1 MLKISQRAAIQTA
14 FFTQIESFAMTERHV
29 VSWIAAVLIF
39 AGPLQATADEID
51 DQLQTIA
58 TCGPG
63 GQGSGAA
70 KQAALELVDSGI
82 EILPRLLDAMDTDN
96 ILAAN
101 WYRTIYEQ
109 VTRRELKKTSPQFP
123 LQSLRKYVQD
133 AGHQGRSR
141 RLVLGLLDR
150 LDPKFRDRF
159 IATQIAD
166 AEFRNDAITA
176 LLKQGDEFQEA
187 GKTDSAARVYETA
200 FRAARESG
208 LIQTTAAKLKSIGRE
223 VSIIDHMGLV
233 IDWHVLGPFDAP
245 GKSGFDTVFPPEET
259 VDLQASYAG
268 QNGRE
273 ISWKRFR
280 TTDKLGNVNLVT
292 AIAPVEEA
300 VGYAY
305 TEILSPRDQ
314 DVQLRC
320 GADDNLSVWVNGEKV
335 FARRQ
340 WLNGTRLDRFTAPV
354 HLKSGKNTVLVKICQ
369 GPQHKNPAVGNNW
382 SMQLRFCDKDGA
394 SVGTRSALPE
404 LSEKNVE

>member
-1 MLKISQRAAIQTA
+1 
-14 FFTQIESFAMTERHV
+14 MTGRRV
-29 VSWIAAVLIF
+29 VPWIAAVLFF
-39 AGPLQATADEID
+39 AGPFQATADEID
-51 DQLQTIA
+51 TRLQTIA
-58 TCGPG
+58 ACGLG
-63 GQGSGAA
+63 GQGSAAA
-70 KQAALELVDSGI
+70 KQAARALSDAGI
-82 EILPRLLDAMDTDN
+82 EVLPRLLEAMDTDN

-101 WYRTIYEQ
+101 WYRTVFEK
-109 VTRRELKKTSPQFP
+109 VTRQELKKTSPQFP
-123 LQSLRKYVQD
+123 VQLLRDYVRD
-133 AGHQGRSR
+133 TGHQGRSR

-150 LDPKFRDRF
+150 LDAEFRESF

-166 AEFRNDAITA
+166 AEFRNDAIAA
-176 LLKQGDEFQEA
+176 LLKQGDEFHEA
-187 GKTDSAARVYETA
+187 GKTDEAAQAYEMA

-208 LIQTTAAKLKSIGRE
+208 LIQTTAAKLKAIGRE
-223 VSIIDHMGLV
+223 VSIIEHMGLV

-245 GKSGFDTVFPPEET
+245 GKSGFDTSFPPEET
-259 VDLQASYAG
+259 VDLQATYPG
-268 QNGRE
+268 QSGRE

-280 TTDKLGNVNLVT
+280 TTDKLGSVNLVT

-305 TEILSPRDQ
+305 TEIFSPRDQ

-354 HLKSGKNTVLVKICQ
+354 HLKSGKNSVLVKICQ

-394 SVGTRSALPE
+394 SAGTRSALPVE
-404 LSEKNVE
+404 SEANAEK

>member
-1 MLKISQRAAIQTA
+1 M
-14 FFTQIESFAMTERHV
+14 
-29 VSWIAAVLIF
+29 LIF
-39 AGPLQATADEID
+39 SGPFQATADEID
-51 DQLQTIA
+51 EQLQTIA
-58 TCGPG
+58 ACGPG
-63 GQGSGAA
+63 GQGSAAA
-70 KQAALELVDSGI
+70 KQAAHELGKSGI
-82 EILPRLLDAMDTDN
+82 QILPRLLDAMDTDN
-96 ILAAN
+96 VIAAN

-123 LQSLRKYVQD
+123 LQSLRDFVQN
-133 AGHQGRSR
+133 AQHQGRSR

-150 LDPKFRDRF
+150 LDPNFRDKF
-159 IATQIAD
+159 VATQIAD
-166 AEFRNDAITA
+166 VEFRNDAITA

-187 GKTDSAARVYETA
+187 EKTDEAAQAYETA

-208 LIQTTAAKLKSIGRE
+208 LIQTTAEKLKVIGRE

-245 GKSGFDTVFPPEET
+245 GKSGFDTVFPPEEA
-259 VDLQASYAG
+259 VDLQATYPG

-280 TTDKLGNVNLVT
+280 TTDKLGSVNLVT

-394 SVGTRSALPE
+394 SVGLQSALPE
-404 LSEKNVE
+404 ISEKNVE